1 MFDSDGQAPV
11 NDLAPYVLNTNF
23 QNFSLPD
30 EEEIADEGAIARLF
44 GRFFERNVKN
54 IVLIDRHDQRK
65 FSCYTSDIRV
75 EERTEEKSRVV
86 KRRVE

>member
-1 MFDSDGQAPV
+1 MSQVSRLNVYFIHNNDIQYQISCVCHVFDSDGQAPV

-54 IVLIDRHDQRK
+54 RFH
-65 FSCYTSDIRV
+65 
-75 EERTEEKSRVV
+75 
-86 KRRVE
+86 